1 MKTEN
6 IRFLCLALCLCVAM
20 SIFAGCAAAKADR
33 LADVSTEQTMQ
44 ESDENIVSGLESSE
58 QTMQQSDGNTVSDV
72 EAPEPPS
79 AAELRAQKRVITG
92 KDIGFYAGMDY
103 EVLNVIRNSTEPYF
117 ELPTWWAI
125 ESYGYGDDVLYR
137 VTFLVGGSFQ
147 DCELIGDAVIA
158 ERYAYLDSLDIP
170 FQELERKYGVAWCS
184 ADLSYSEMQKLG
196 SFGGIND
203 FLLFLDENP
212 DDGIAG

>member
-44 ESDENIVSGLESSE
+44 ESD
-58 QTMQQSDGNTVSDV
+58 GNTVSDV
-72 EAPEPPS
+72 ESPEPPS